1 MDKQTINL
9 YKLAI
14 EKTIG
19 TGETMNYIKR
29 ICERKFNLKSDIVEK
44 VINLMI
50 EKNEAKIII
59 EQGGDGWNSSYEY
72 EEIALTK

>member
-14 EKTIG
+14 EKTMG
-19 TGETMNYIKR
+19 TGETLNYIKR
-29 ICERKFNLKSDIVEK
+29 ICERRFNLNSDLVEK

-50 EKNEAKIII
+50 EKDEAQIIVQ
-59 EQGGDGWNSSYEY
+59 QGGDGWNTSYSY

>member
-1 MDKQTINL
+1 MYKQTINL

-14 EKTIG
+14 EKTMG
-19 TGETMNYIKR
+19 TGETLNYIKR
-29 ICERKFNLKSDIVEK
+29 ICERRFNLNSDLVEK

-50 EKNEAKIII
+50 EKDEAQIIVQ
-59 EQGGDGWNSSYEY
+59 QGGDGWNTSYSY